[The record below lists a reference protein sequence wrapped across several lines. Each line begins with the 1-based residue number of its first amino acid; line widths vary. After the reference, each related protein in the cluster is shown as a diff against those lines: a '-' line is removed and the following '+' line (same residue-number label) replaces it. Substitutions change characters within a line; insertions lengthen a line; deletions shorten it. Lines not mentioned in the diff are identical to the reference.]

1 MADPINKRLAISKA
15 NAQIVAVIG
24 IASFVVVFCL
34 VASKALI
41 SQNSYQVK
49 VASEK
54 TKANKQLDANLESF
68 NALKTSYAKFN
79 NANPNVINGNT
90 NGTGDNDGSN
100 AKIILDS
107 LPSAYDYP
115 ALTSSLEK
123 ILNDR
128 GIKINSIT
136 GVDDQAAQ
144 SGATAAAASPKP
156 VIMPFT
162 FSVNTNYGAAQELL
176 STLQKSIRPLVIDKI
191 SVSGGSSNMQLTVTG
206 HTYFQPTKTLNITKK
221 VVK

>member
-1 MADPINKRLAISKA
+1 MSNQINKRLAISKA

-221 VVK
+221 AVK

>member
-1 MADPINKRLAISKA
+1 MANQINKRLAISKA

-156 VIMPFT
+156 VSMPFT

-176 STLQKSIRPLVIDKI
+176 STLQKSIRPLVIDKV

-221 VVK
+221 AVK

>member
-1 MADPINKRLAISKA
+1 MANQINKRLAISKA

-221 VVK
+221 AVK